1 MPTSPQHARNER
13 CTSYVSSFPPAAP
26 ELSFQSLED
35 GLSGELVNFPVPGD
49 SDLGAATPPH
59 LVAPTR
65 SEEAPCRAS
74 FVGGLLNPFLEL
86 NLPQPPS
93 V

>member
-1 MPTSPQHARNER
+1 M
-13 CTSYVSSFPPAAP
+13 SYVSSFPPGAAQ
-26 ELSFQSLED
+26 LSFQSFED
-35 GLSGELVNFPVPGD
+35 GLSGELVDFPVPGE

-59 LVAPTR
+59 LVAPTL

-74 FVGGLLNPFLEL
+74 FVGGSLNPSLEL
-86 NLPQPPS
+86 NLPQPLS